1 MTLAVSSSNAPVVI
15 NIAPGNSPPA
25 APTITAAAYNTESQQ
40 IFLTF
45 SGGSEVPIV
54 GFAAAL
60 AQSLG
65 GNSLAVLDATGA
77 LVLGGKPQLGISGSG
92 NLTVPTPLPDS
103 TAGYDPIPGK
113 NEIYSQAGSV
123 GVAQ

>member
-1 MTLAVSSSNAPVVI
+1 MTSAVSSSDAPVVV

-25 APTITAAAYNTESQQ
+25 APTITAAAYNAASQQ
-40 IFLTF
+40 IVLTF
-45 SGGSEVPIV
+45 SNGSEVPIT

-65 GNSLAVLDATGA
+65 ENSLAVLDATGA
-77 LVLGGKPQLGISGSG
+77 LVLGGKPRLGVSGSG
-92 NLTVPTPLPDS
+92 NLTLPTPLPDS
-103 TAGYDPIPGK
+103 TAGYDPIPGT